1 MTNIK
6 IGAALAGG
14 YLLGRTKKAKLAIG
28 FGMFLAGK
36 KLDLDPRALAKTLAA
51 SPALSGLNQQVR
63 KELVDATK
71 SAATDALTKRVS
83 GLADSLQDRTK
94 AIGTADSSR
103 RADQEEDEAGD
114 AEEDGR
120 AARGDGGDGE
130 EAEETRPKKTAARRK
145 APARKTGTPTRK
157 SQEGGRRSR
166 EGSASV
172 PKARGEGSPARKRTA
187 AAAKKT
193 SASARKA
200 RGERNG

>member
-94 AIGTADSSR
+94 AIGTADSAR
-103 RADQEEDEAGD
+103 REDEAGG

-120 AARGDGGDGE
+120 AARGAEEDGE
-130 EAEETRPKKTAARRK
+130 EAEESRPKKTAARRK
-145 APARKTGTPTRK
+145 APAKKTATRTSRA
-157 SQEGGRRSR
+157 SQEGGRRTR
-166 EGSASV
+166 EGSAS
-172 PKARGEGSPARKRTA
+172 RGEGSPARKRTA

>member
-94 AIGTADSSR
+94 AIGTADSAR
-103 RADQEEDEAGD
+103 RADEDEDEAGG

-120 AARGDGGDGE
+120 AARGAEEDGE
-130 EAEETRPKKTAARRK
+130 EAEESRPKKTAARRK
-145 APARKTGTPTRK
+145 APAKKTATRTSRT
-157 SQEGGRRSR
+157 SQEGGRRTR
-166 EGSASV
+166 EGSAS
-172 PKARGEGSPARKRTA
+172 RGEGSPARKRTA

>member
-103 RADQEEDEAGD
+103 RADEEEDEAG

-120 AARGDGGDGE
+120 AAHGDGGDGE